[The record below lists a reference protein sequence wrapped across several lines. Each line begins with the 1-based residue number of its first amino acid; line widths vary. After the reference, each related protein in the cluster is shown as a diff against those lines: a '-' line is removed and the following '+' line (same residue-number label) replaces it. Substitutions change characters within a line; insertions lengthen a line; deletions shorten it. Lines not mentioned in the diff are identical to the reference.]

1 MMQNSPL
8 NITNQIKTPLTP
20 VQTEE
25 FLLDGVQ
32 RISDISTI
40 LKEEDAS
47 VANLNDLMN
56 RESFADDENLMILEQ
71 SHDRL

>member
-1 MMQNSPL
+1 MQNSPL